1 MFLRRIKWKCL
12 ICYLNKG
19 VFICKTCFCD
29 ILFFLNIVGHVGPS
43 LIQFTYILTALF
55 TTDLHNKDEPRA
67 EAADGVICLSFVVLH
82 RGYMQRWGWVTNLVF
97 RCDYVMTT
105 QVLMQGWSHKE
116 QMVRCRR
123 SRQVRSVCQ
132 GKHRLCDAAALLQ
145 PQSPVTLIYT
155 TALWDTGDD
164 RTNND
169 CDFPSLTCCALS
181 VRKLVIH
188 WQTAEQLMFMLQN
201 RIKSKKGKRKKEKG
215 MWRNGYL
222 VLVMS
227 FD

>member
-1 MFLRRIKWKCL
+1 MFLWHS
-12 ICYLNKG
+12 
-19 VFICKTCFCD
+19 V
-29 ILFFLNIVGHVGPS
+29 LFKHCWSCGAKFNSVHLHSYCSVHHWPPQQGW
-43 LIQFTYILTALF
+43 
-55 TTDLHNKDEPRA
+55 TTSPIRA

-82 RGYMQRWGWVTNLVF
+82 RGYMQRWGWVTHLVF

-164 RTNND
+164 RTNID

-201 RIKSKKGKRKKEKG
+201 RIKSKTGKRKKEKG

-222 VLVMS
+222 VLVLS